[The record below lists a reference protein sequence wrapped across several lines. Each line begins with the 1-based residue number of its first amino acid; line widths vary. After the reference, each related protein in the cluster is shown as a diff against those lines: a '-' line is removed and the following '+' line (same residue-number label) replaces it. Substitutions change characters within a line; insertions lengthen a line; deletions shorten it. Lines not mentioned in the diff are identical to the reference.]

1 MVIFPAID
9 IRGGKC
15 VRLFQGD
22 FKQETV
28 FSNNPEEMAEQWAS
42 QGASYLHIVDLDGA
56 RSGSPVNVFIIKKIL
71 ETVQIPIEVGGGIRS
86 LDNIYDLL
94 EMGVD
99 RVILGSAAVDNPSL
113 VKQAAREFGESV
125 IVGIDAKN
133 GKVAVHGWDD
143 TSEITS
149 TDLAMR
155 MGDAGITTII
165 FTDIAKDGT
174 LSGVNAERFANI
186 AIRSGIS
193 VIASGGV
200 GSIADIKA
208 LKKYEKDGV
217 VGVILGKSIYT
228 GKLDL
233 TEAIAVAES

>member
-165 FTDIAKDGT
+165 FTT
-174 LSGVNAERFANI
+174 R
-186 AIRSGIS
+186 
-193 VIASGGV
+193 
-200 GSIADIKA
+200 
-208 LKKYEKDGV
+208 
-217 VGVILGKSIYT
+217 LGFSN
-228 GKLDL
+228 GN
-233 TEAIAVAES
+233 SFS